1 MANPK
6 AADTFARAEVRRIL
20 KITENR
26 LRSWERAGLCEHRSE
41 FGFADLIALKALQ
54 KLRENRIPNERI
66 KRSLASLTEKLSGI
80 ERPLWEL
87 KITSDGRKVAVEL
100 PGGKMEALS
109 GQMLFNFEASSLK
122 PVTALDKKETRPQTQ
137 RLQEAE
143 RLFRRG
149 LDLEEAGE
157 PPGKVLETYRE
168 ALRLNPKAA
177 GAWVNI
183 GTVCYREG
191 DLREAEH
198 CYREALRVSP
208 SYALAHFNL
217 GNVCE
222 EMERLTEAVN
232 YYKIALR
239 LQSDYADAHYN
250 LALVYER
257 LAEPMH
263 AAKQWQAYLQLDNS
277 GPWAGIARQQLNSLL
292 KITPGGKG
300 PAPKKSRARK
310 TQ

>member
-1 MANPK
+1 MPWRTRK
-6 AADTFARAEVRRIL
+6 PPTRSRERRVRRIL

-149 LDLEEAGE
+149 LDQEEAGE
-157 PPGKVLETYRE
+157 PPGKVVETYRE

-191 DLREAEH
+191 DLAGGG
-198 CYREALRVSP
+198 ALLPRGLASL
-208 SYALAHFNL
+208 SQLCLGALQPRQ
-217 GNVCE
+217 
-222 EMERLTEAVN
+222 RL
-232 YYKIALR
+232 
-239 LQSDYADAHYN
+239 
-250 LALVYER
+250 
-257 LAEPMH
+257 
-263 AAKQWQAYLQLDNS
+263 
-277 GPWAGIARQQLNSLL
+277 
-292 KITPGGKG
+292 
-300 PAPKKSRARK
+300 
-310 TQ
+310 

>member
-122 PVTALDKKETRPQTQ
+122 PVTALDKKETRPQMQ

-149 LDLEEAGE
+149 LDQEEAGE

-232 YYKIALR
+232 CYKIALR

>member
-1 MANPK
+1 VATSKVP
-6 AADTFARAEVRRIL
+6 DTFARAEVRRIL

-26 LRSWERAGLCEHRSE
+26 LRSWERMGLYEHHAD

-66 KRSLASLTEKLSGI
+66 KRSLTSLTEKLSGI

-87 KITSDGRKVAVEL
+87 KIISDGRKVAVEL

-122 PVTALDKKETRPQTQ
+122 PVTALKKEETRPETD
-137 RLQEAE
+137 LLAEAE
-143 RLFRRG
+143 QLFRQG

-157 PPGKVLETYRE
+157 PVAKVVETYKQ
-168 ALRLNPKAA
+168 ALKLNPKAA

-183 GTVCYREG
+183 GTIRYREG
-191 DLREAEH
+191 RLGEAER
-198 CYREALRVSP
+198 CYREALLISP

-222 EMERLTEAVN
+222 ELDRLGEAVN
-232 YYKIALR
+232 HYKIALS
-239 LQSDYADAHYN
+239 LQSDYSDVYYN
-250 LALVYER
+250 LALVHER
-257 LAEPMH
+257 MGEPMQ
-263 AAKQWQAYLQLDNS
+263 AAKQWQAYLQLDSS

-292 KITPGGKG
+292 KITPGGRS
-300 PAPKKSRARK
+300 PLPKKSRANK
-310 TQ
+310 KK

>member
-1 MANPK
+1 M
-6 AADTFARAEVRRIL
+6 
-20 KITENR
+20 
-26 LRSWERAGLCEHRSE
+26 GLYEHRAD

-87 KITSDGRKVAVEL
+87 KIISDGRKVAVEL

-122 PVTALDKKETRPQTQ
+122 PVTALEKGETRSETDI
-137 RLQEAE
+137 LAEAE
-143 RLFRRG
+143 QLFRQG

-157 PPGKVLETYRE
+157 PAAKVVETYE
-168 ALRLNPKAA
+168 QALKLNPKAA

-183 GTVCYREG
+183 GTIRYREG
-191 DLREAEH
+191 HLGEAER
-198 CYREALRVSP
+198 CYREALLLSP

-222 EMERLTEAVN
+222 ELERLAEAVN
-232 YYKIALR
+232 HYKIALS
-239 LQSDYADAHYN
+239 LQSDYSDVYYN

-257 LAEPMH
+257 MGEPMQ

-292 KITPGGKG
+292 KITPGGRS
-300 PAPKKSRARK
+300 PEPKKSRARK

>member
-149 LDLEEAGE
+149 LDQEEAGE
-157 PPGKVLETYRE
+157 PPGKVVETYRE

-222 EMERLTEAVN
+222 EMERLTDAVN
-232 YYKIALR
+232 YYKIALS

>member
-1 MANPK
+1 MATLP

-26 LRSWERAGLCEHRSE
+26 LRSWERLGLWEPRSE

-109 GQMLFNFEASSLK
+109 GQMLFNFEASSLR
-122 PVTALDKKETRPQTQ
+122 PVTTLERQETRPEAGKL
-137 RLQEAE
+137 REAE
-143 RLFRRG
+143 RVFRRG
-149 LDLEEAGE
+149 LDLEKAGE
-157 PPGKVLETYRE
+157 PPGKVVETYKE
-168 ALRLNPKAA
+168 ALKLNPKAA

-183 GTVCYREG
+183 GTIYYREG
-191 DLREAEH
+191 DLQEAEH
-198 CYREALRVSP
+198 CYREALEVSP
-208 SYALAHFNL
+208 NYALAHFNL

-222 EMERLTEAVN
+222 EIDRLAEAVN
-232 YYKIALR
+232 HYKIALR
-239 LQSDYADAHYN
+239 LQSDYADAYYN

-257 LAEPMH
+257 LGAPMR
-263 AAKQWQAYLQLDNS
+263 AAKQWQAYLQLDS
-277 GPWAGIARQQLNSLL
+277 AGPWAGIARQQLSSLL

-300 PAPKKSRARK
+300 PARKKPRDRK

>member
-1 MANPK
+1 MATPK
-6 AADTFARAEVRRIL
+6 APDTFARAEVRRIL

-26 LRSWERAGLCEHRSE
+26 LCSWERLGLCEHRSE
-41 FGFADLIALKALQ
+41 FGFADLIALKSLQ

-122 PVTALDKKETRPQTQ
+122 PVTALEQERTRPKTDTVG
-137 RLQEAE
+137 EAE
-143 RLFRRG
+143 RLFRQG

-157 PPGKVLETYRE
+157 PASKVVETYE
-168 ALRLNPKAA
+168 LALKLNPKAA

-183 GTVCYREG
+183 GTIRYREG
-191 DLREAEH
+191 NLAEAER
-198 CYREALRVSP
+198 CYREALKVSS

-222 EMERLTEAVN
+222 ELDRLTEAVN
-232 YYKIALR
+232 HYKIALR
-239 LQSDYADAHYN
+239 LQSGYSDVNYN

-257 LAEPMH
+257 MGEPMR
-263 AAKQWQAYLQLDNS
+263 AAKQWQAYLQLDSS

-292 KITPGGKG
+292 KITPGGRS
-300 PAPKKSRARK
+300 PADKKPRARK

>member
-1 MANPK
+1 MATLP
-6 AADTFARAEVRRIL
+6 AADAFARAEVRRIL
-20 KITENR
+20 KISENR
-26 LRSWERAGLCEHRSE
+26 LRSWERLGLCEPRTE

-54 KLRENRIPNERI
+54 KLRENHIPNERI

-122 PVTALDKKETRPQTQ
+122 PVTTLEQRDTRPETDKL
-137 RLQEAE
+137 REAE
-143 RLFRRG
+143 SLFRRG

-157 PPGKVLETYRE
+157 PSSKVVETYKE
-168 ALRLNPKAA
+168 ALKLNSKAV

-183 GTVCYREG
+183 GTICYREG
-191 DLREAEH
+191 DFQEAEH
-198 CYREALRVSP
+198 CYREALRISP
-208 SYALAHFNL
+208 GYALAHFNL

-222 EMERLTEAVN
+222 EMDRLTEAAN
-232 YYKIALR
+232 HYKIALR
-239 LQSDYADAHYN
+239 LQSDYADVHYN

-257 LAEPMH
+257 TGEPMR
-263 AAKQWQAYLQLDNS
+263 AAKQWQAYLRLES
-277 GPWAGIARQQLNSLL
+277 EGPWAGIARQQLSSLL
-292 KITPGGKG
+292 KVTPGGKD
-300 PAPKKSRARK
+300 PARKKSRARK
-310 TQ
+310 TP

>member
-1 MANPK
+1 MATLK
-6 AADTFARAEVRRIL
+6 APDTFARAEVRRIL

-26 LRSWERAGLCEHRSE
+26 LRSWERLGLYEHRSE

-122 PVTALDKKETRPQTQ
+122 PVTALEKDQTRPESDKL
-137 RLQEAE
+137 REAE
-143 RLFRRG
+143 WLFLRG

-157 PPGKVLETYRE
+157 PAGKVVETYKQ
-168 ALRLNPKAA
+168 ALKLNPKAA

-183 GTVCYREG
+183 GTIRYREG
-191 DLREAEH
+191 DLEEAER
-198 CYREALRVSP
+198 CYREALQVSP

-222 EMERLTEAVN
+222 ELGRLTEAVSH
-232 YYKIALR
+232 YKIALR
-239 LQSDYADAHYN
+239 LRSGYGDVHYN

-257 LAEPMH
+257 MGEPMR
-263 AAKQWQAYLQLDNS
+263 AAKQWQAYLQLDSS
-277 GPWAGIARQQLNSLL
+277 GPWAEIARQQLNGLL
-292 KITPGGKG
+292 EITPGGRSSTS
-300 PAPKKSRARK
+300 KKSRAHK

>member
-122 PVTALDKKETRPQTQ
+122 PVTALDKKATRPQTQ

-149 LDLEEAGE
+149 LDQEEAGE
-157 PPGKVLETYRE
+157 PPGKVVETYRE

>member
-122 PVTALDKKETRPQTQ
+122 PVTVLDKKETRPQTQ

>member
-1 MANPK
+1 MATPK
-6 AADTFARAEVRRIL
+6 APDTFARAEVRRIL

-26 LRSWERAGLCEHRSE
+26 LRSWERLGLCEHRAE

-87 KITSDGRKVAVEL
+87 KITSDGRKVAVDL

-109 GQMLFNFEASSLK
+109 GQMLFKFEASSLK
-122 PVTALDKKETRPQTQ
+122 PVTALEQERTRPEMDTVG
-137 RLQEAE
+137 EAE
-143 RLFRRG
+143 RLFRQG

-157 PPGKVLETYRE
+157 PASKVVETYE
-168 ALRLNPKAA
+168 QALKLNPKAA

-183 GTVCYREG
+183 GTIRYREG
-191 DLREAEH
+191 NLAEAER
-198 CYREALRVSP
+198 CYREALKVSP

-222 EMERLTEAVN
+222 ELDRLSEAVN
-232 YYKIALR
+232 HYKIALR
-239 LQSDYADAHYN
+239 LQSGYSDVYYN

-257 LAEPMH
+257 LGEPMR
-263 AAKQWQAYLQLDNS
+263 AAKQWQAYLQLDSS

-292 KITPGGKG
+292 KITPGGRS
-300 PAPKKSRARK
+300 PADKKPRARK

>member
-149 LDLEEAGE
+149 LDQEEAGE
-157 PPGKVLETYRE
+157 PPGKVVETYRE

-222 EMERLTEAVN
+222 EMERLTDAVN